1 MTELEYWKSRA
12 ELAESCINDIDRD
25 IPAGDDA
32 DLRIRAYD
40 EALRQLEVAYQ
51 TTAKLSKLFVFV
63 GPSGSGK
70 STVTDKLQE
79 LYGYK
84 PVWSFTTRPP
94 RFPGEPNHTF
104 VSQTIFDRIRNSE
117 GLVAYTRYNGY
128 DYGVPPSE
136 LDKCDTFVVEPTG
149 VESIRTIYKN
159 KRPFVVIGLTLSE
172 EARVARMQERGD
184 MPEII
189 NRRII
194 QDRKSFD
201 GFEAMCDYVVN
212 AEASLD
218 DVVEMVHEIIRRENA

>member
-1 MTELEYWKSRA
+1 MNELEYWKARA
-12 ELAESCINDIDRD
+12 KLAENCINDIDRD
-25 IPAGDDA
+25 ISGGNDA
-32 DLRIRAYD
+32 DLRIRAND
-40 EALRQLEVAYQ
+40 KALGQLEAAYQ

-84 PVWSFTTRPP
+84 PVWSYTTRLP
-94 RFPGEPNHTF
+94 RYPGEPNHTF

-117 GLVAYTRYNGY
+117 GMLAYTRFDGH

-136 LDKCDTFVVEPTG
+136 LGKCDMYVVEPTG
-149 VESIRTIYKN
+149 VESLRTMYKSE
-159 KRPFVVIGLTLSE
+159 RPFVVIGLTLSE
-172 EARVARMQERGD
+172 KARVARMQERGD
-184 MPEII
+184 TPEMID
-189 NRRII
+189 RRII

-218 DVVEMVHEIIRRENA
+218 DVVEMVHKIILRETT